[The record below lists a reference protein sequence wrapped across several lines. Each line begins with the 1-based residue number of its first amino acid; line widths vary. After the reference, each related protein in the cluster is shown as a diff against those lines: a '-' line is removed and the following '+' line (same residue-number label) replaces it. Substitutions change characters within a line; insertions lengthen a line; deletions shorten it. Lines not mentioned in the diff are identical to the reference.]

1 MPNLTYPFTPMPLK
15 YRFNELE
22 PYLNEQVVFTHYEKH
37 YKSYIDKLNN
47 ALSTYPQFHRWTL
60 YDLLLNIYQL
70 PWEIQNQVWVS
81 AGGVYN
87 HELYFATMT
96 PNYRPIK
103 EELFQKAVNTYFG
116 SLQGFEELFKRLTS
130 EFVGSG
136 YVSLVANPFG
146 ELRLMTTF
154 NQNTSLPYR
163 LFPLLTIDLWEHS
176 YYLQYQNNR
185 KDYVNA
191 WFNLIDWEEV
201 SKRYR
206 QPFFR

>member
-96 PNYRPIK
+96 PNYRQSK
-103 EELFQKAVNTYFG
+103 TNCSKSRQYLFRIPAGFRRTVQKIDFG
-116 SLQGFEELFKRLTS
+116 ICRIRLC
-130 EFVGSG
+130 
-136 YVSLVANPFG
+136 VACGKSFRGATLN
-146 ELRLMTTF
+146 
-154 NQNTSLPYR
+154 
-163 LFPLLTIDLWEHS
+163 D
-176 YYLQYQNNR
+176 
-185 KDYVNA
+185 
-191 WFNLIDWEEV
+191 NL
-201 SKRYR
+201 
-206 QPFFR
+206 